1 MASKTTIKLRLEQ
14 RKAMLEEAH
23 AAYLKLLHGE
33 VKQYTIGSRSL
44 TRFDLDELWDMIKT
58 LESEVDQLESQ
69 LAGGG
74 RRKAVG
80 VIPRDI

>member
-14 RKAMLEEAH
+14 RKAMLEECYK
-23 AAYLKLLHGE
+23 AYNDLLRGR
-33 VKQYTIGSRSL
+33 VQQYSIGSRSL
-44 TRFDLDELWDMIKT
+44 TRLDLDELWDMIKM
-58 LESEVDQLESQ
+58 LESEIDQLESQ

>member
-1 MASKTTIKLRLEQ
+1 MISKTEIITRISFHKNALEALQ
-14 RKAMLEEAH
+14 KAYIALAES
-23 AAYLKLLHGE
+23 G
-33 VKQYTIGSRSL
+33 VQQYSIGSRSL
-44 TRFDLDELWDMIKT
+44 SRVDLEKIREEMKYHESMIA
-58 LESEVDQLESQ
+58 QMESQ

>member
-14 RKAMLEEAH
+14 RKAMLEECYK
-23 AAYLKLLHGE
+23 AYNDLLRGR
-33 VKQYTIGSRSL
+33 VQQYSIGSRSL

>member
-14 RKAMLEEAH
+14 RKAMLEECYK
-23 AAYLKLLHGE
+23 AYNDLLRGR
-33 VKQYTIGSRSL
+33 VQQYSIGSRSL
-44 TRFDLDELWDMIKT
+44 TRLDLDELWDMIKT
-58 LESEVDQLESQ
+58 LESEIDQLESQ

>member
-1 MASKTTIKLRLEQ
+1 MASKITIKLRLEQ
-14 RKAMLEEAH
+14 RKAVLEECYK
-23 AAYLKLLHGE
+23 AYNDLLRGR
-33 VKQYTIGSRSL
+33 VQQYSIGSRSL
-44 TRFDLDELWDMIKT
+44 TRLDLDELWDMIKA
-58 LESEVDQLESQ
+58 LESEIDQLESQ

>member
-14 RKAMLEEAH
+14 RKDMLEEAY

-33 VKQYTIGSRSL
+33 VKQYSIGSRSL
-44 TRFDLDELWDMIKT
+44 TRFDLDELWEMIKT

-80 VIPRDI
+80 VVPRDI

>member
-14 RKAMLEEAH
+14 RKAMLEECYK
-23 AAYLKLLHGE
+23 AYNDLLRGR
-33 VKQYTIGSRSL
+33 VRQYSIGSRSL
-44 TRFDLDELWDMIKT
+44 TRLDLDELWDMIKT

>member
-1 MASKTTIKLRLEQ
+1 MVSKTVLKMRIEQ
-14 RKAMLEEAH
+14 RKAMLEECYK
-23 AAYLKLLHGE
+23 AYNALLSGG
-33 VKQYTIGSRSL
+33 VQQYTIGSRSL
-44 TRFDLDELWDMIKT
+44 TRLDLDKLWDMIKT
-58 LESEVDQLESQ
+58 LESEIDQLESQ

>member
-1 MASKTTIKLRLEQ
+1 MTKTEIKTRIAFHVDALNGLQ
-14 RKAMLEEAH
+14 D
-23 AAYLKLLHGE
+23 AYLALIKSG
-33 VKQYTIGSRSL
+33 VQQYSIGSRSL
-44 TRFDLDELWDMIKT
+44 TRLDLPKIREEMKYHEDMI
-58 LESEVDQLESQ
+58 DQLERQ

>member
-1 MASKTTIKLRLEQ
+1 MASKTVLKMRLEQ
-14 RKAMLEEAH
+14 RKAMLEEAY
-23 AAYLKLLHGE
+23 AAYLKLLRGE
-33 VKQYTIGSRSL
+33 VKQYAIGSRSL
-44 TRFDLDELWDMIKT
+44 TRFDIDELWDMIKT
-58 LESEVDQLESQ
+58 LEAEVDQLESQ

>member
-1 MASKTTIKLRLEQ
+1 MASKTVLKMRLEQ
-14 RKAMLEEAH
+14 RKAMLEECYK
-23 AAYLKLLHGE
+23 AYSALLSGG
-33 VKQYTIGSRSL
+33 VKSYAIGSRNL
-44 TRFDLDELWDMIKT
+44 TRFDIDELWDMIKT